1 MKETAVEWL
10 VHELDKQMIERDKFD
25 AFDWIFQDLIK
36 QAEKMEKQQIVE
48 AHGNKL
54 KKSKDEGNY
63 EYWFSGEDYYNKTFK
78 NTKQ

>member
-1 MKETAVEWL
+1 MKHTAVEQL
-10 VHELDKQMIERDKFD
+10 QVNLSISLGRDIMIMLFNEFEEAKE
-25 AFDWIFQDLIK
+25 I
-36 QAEKMEKQQIVE
+36 EKEQIVE
-48 AHGNKL
+48 AHENKL